1 LLFSPESPRF
11 LVSTNR
17 YDEARAALNKI
28 AKVNG
33 KEDGFADKFVFPKEQ
48 ADGNSYLEM
57 VAEEA
62 NKDDKVVQ

>member
-1 LLFSPESPRF
+1 MLFSPESPRF

-17 YDEARAALNKI
+17 YDEARAALNTI
-28 AKVNG
+28 AKING
-33 KEDGFADKFVFPKEQ
+33 KEEGFADKFVFPKEQ

-62 NKDDKVVQ
+62 NKDDKVV

>member
-1 LLFSPESPRF
+1 MLFSPESPRF

-33 KEDGFADKFVFPKEQ
+33 KEDGLADKFVFPKEQ

-57 VAEEA
+57 VAEES

>member
-48 ADGNSYLEM
+48 AGGNRYLEM